1 MSALYVV
8 LALVVAQRLG
18 ELILASRNTRRLLA
32 EGAVEVGARHYPLF
46 ILLHS
51 GWLLAV
57 LLTTDPETPLNW
69 GWAAVF
75 LTIEVG
81 RVWVLSALG
90 RFFTTRIVTL
100 PDAPLVKRGP
110 YRFCAHPNYAVVV
123 GEIAV
128 LPLMFGNY
136 AVAAVFSILN
146 AALLFHRIRLENAAL
161 APRRLTA

>member
-100 PDAPLVKRGP
+100 PDAPLVKREAGTVMVQHCIAP
-110 YRFCAHPNYAVVV
+110 IRFARGVHRMVLLCARARVPVCACVCDR
-123 GEIAV
+123 
-128 LPLMFGNY
+128 P
-136 AVAAVFSILN
+136 AAKGSDLS
-146 AALLFHRIRLENAAL
+146 
-161 APRRLTA
+161 